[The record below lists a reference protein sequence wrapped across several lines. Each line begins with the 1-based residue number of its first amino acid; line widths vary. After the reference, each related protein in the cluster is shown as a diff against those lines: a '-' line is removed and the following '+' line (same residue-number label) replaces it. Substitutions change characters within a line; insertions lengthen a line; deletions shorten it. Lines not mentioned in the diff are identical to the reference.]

1 MIEPCLRD
9 MINDLKAIG
18 EWKIQLAI
26 QTRFISSI
34 DSGGIHIVR
43 SWSDNIE
50 IMMDSKTG
58 DNINELTDS
67 LFQDGISRRLQ
78 SINKSEFAF
87 DSVDLLYYHLR
98 KISLKREKSYI
109 KSPEWLENK
118 TATINLKIDDDDDDD
133 DDDDKCFQYVI
144 TVALNYNKY

>member
-1 MIEPCLRD
+1 MIQTCLRD

-18 EWKIQLAI
+18 EWKIQFAI

-50 IMMDSKTG
+50 IMMGSKTD

-98 KISLKREKSYI
+98 KIR
-109 KSPEWLENK
+109 
-118 TATINLKIDDDDDDD
+118 KIIH
-133 DDDDKCFQYVI
+133 KVS
-144 TVALNYNKY
+144 

>member
-1 MIEPCLRD
+1 M
-9 MINDLKAIG
+9 
-18 EWKIQLAI
+18 
-26 QTRFISSI
+26 
-34 DSGGIHIVR
+34 R

-50 IMMDSKTG
+50 IMMGSKTD